1 MKKTGFYF
9 LKMLLLLIFLST
21 GHTLAAQEILSGEES
36 PAAPEGYEYVD
47 SLVFIHVAGI
57 ESTLAGKDIF
67 HIMPLKSRGGSAD
80 VEVYQSQAVAK
91 GLREHVASNSKR
103 QADGYRVRIFFD
115 NRQTA
120 RAESELTLK
129 RFEAKYHDIK
139 AYRTYVN
146 PYFKVTV
153 GDFRTKSEA
162 MGFLSRIVTEFPS
175 AFVVKESIE
184 FPVVDKDKAYI
195 VDTIRVLRPVTV
207 ESETFF

>member
-1 MKKTGFYF
+1 M
-9 LKMLLLLIFLST
+9 
-21 GHTLAAQEILSGEES
+21 
-36 PAAPEGYEYVD
+36 
-47 SLVFIHVAGI
+47 
-57 ESTLAGKDIF
+57 
-67 HIMPLKSRGGSAD
+67 
-80 VEVYQSQAVAK
+80 
-91 GLREHVASNSKR
+91 
-103 QADGYRVRIFFD
+103 
-115 NRQTA
+115 
-120 RAESELTLK
+120 TLK